1 MAVTLD
7 QLLASPDQY
16 FYAFEG
22 DHAVFV
28 PMDRA
33 AYRASYFLDQRI
45 APAAHGST
53 MVPVAALLAHPLP
66 ALPVHWIFHIA
77 HCGSTL
83 LARALEA
90 LDEGPGDGPGEGLV
104 LREPAALRQLA
115 LAPDPARLRLALELL
130 ARRYSGARTTLIK
143 ANVPVNV
150 VLDDIAAAD
159 PQARAL
165 MLYCAL
171 PDYLLAILRT
181 PQHRAWLRGVTTQLA
196 GQLGDLTALN
206 VGELSDGELGAALW
220 RAQMQ
225 RFAAALE
232 LLPHARSLDAER
244 FFAAPAPVLYA
255 AAQLFEVPASAAATR
270 AVADGPL
277 FQTYSKNAGAAF
289 DNAARLARRRALA
302 SDLAPEIAAAERWLA
317 RAAPDIATVM
327 AKLAR
332 AAL

>member
-45 APAAHGST
+45 APAADGST
-53 MVPVAALLAHPLP
+53 IVPVAALLARPMP

-90 LDEGPGDGPGEGLV
+90 LGDGLV

-115 LAPDPARLRLALELL
+115 LAPDPARLRLALGLL
-130 ARRYSGARTTLIK
+130 ARRYPGAPATLIK
-143 ANVPVNV
+143 ANVPVNFM
-150 VLDDIAAAD
+150 LADIAAAD

-165 MLYCAL
+165 LLYCAL

-181 PQHRAWLRGVTTQLA
+181 PQHRAWLRGVTGQLA
-196 GQLGDLTALN
+196 GPLGNLT
-206 VGELSDGELGAALW
+206 GLSDGELGAALW
-220 RAQMQ
+220 QAQMQ
-225 RFAAALE
+225 RFAAALA
-232 LLPHARSLDAER
+232 LLPGARSLDAER
-244 FFAAPAPVLYA
+244 FFARPAPVLQA
-255 AAQLFEVPASAAATR
+255 AAQLFELPASAAGIE
-270 AVADGPL
+270 AVAGGAL
-277 FQTYSKNAGAAF
+277 FRTYSKNPAAAF
-289 DNAARLARRRALA
+289 DNATRLARRRSLA
-302 SDLAPEIAAAERWLA
+302 SELAPEIAEAERWLA
-317 RAAPDIATVM
+317 RQAPDID
-327 AKLAR
+327 
-332 AAL
+332 AALAAISGAAL